1 MNRQQLV
8 YPSNGYAIKPPT
20 SSRIRPPNIGERLAI
35 RPSPQLHRRPF
46 AMERLPASRSTCSA
60 HCPIRSRIEYAS
72 LTAAPIDSTRPN

>member
-8 YPSNGYAIKPPT
+8 YPSNGCDQATHFLSNP
-20 SSRIRPPNIGERLAI
+20 SPNIGERLAI

-46 AMERLPASRSTCSA
+46 AMERLPASGGTCSA